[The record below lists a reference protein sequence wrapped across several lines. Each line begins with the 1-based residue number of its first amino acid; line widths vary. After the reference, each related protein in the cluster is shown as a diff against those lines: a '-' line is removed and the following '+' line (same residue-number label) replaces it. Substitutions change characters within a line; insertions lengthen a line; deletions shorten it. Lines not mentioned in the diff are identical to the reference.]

1 MSSEIQRK
9 NHRIHPCDSGKK
21 LELLTHLIGKFPDKH
36 ILIATANDTKLL
48 QSIASKNITIV
59 TDNEVKASE
68 KNSVDILISYDLPEK
83 ALIYM
88 TRFAHAREMAL
99 ILLDSNDQKNLY
111 PIETLLGRTI
121 IQEVIAGFEP
131 SFGIAVEQ
139 KSKAQALERRKM
151 RDEEAALKADKW
163 AKKDKEK
170 SVFLGTDE
178 SGKPIFSQKS
188 RDRNHYIDGTP
199 RSREEKATK
208 TKFGSKPVFFGDK
221 EQLNKPKSDDKKKP
235 YGEKKPF
242 DKDAKKP
249 FGEKKPYGDKKPFDK
264 DGKKEFGDKK
274 SFGDKKPYGDKKPF
288 DKDGKKP
295 FGNKKPYDGKKSF
308 DKPAPKEPATP
319 TRTPRKINVKSL
331 KPKEQE

>member
-21 LELLTHLIGKFPDKH
+21 LELLTHLVGKFPDKQ
-36 ILIATANDTKLL
+36 ILIATANDPKIFN
-48 QSIASKNITIV
+48 SIASKNITIV
-59 TDNEVKASE
+59 CDDEMKASQ
-68 KNSVDILISYDLPEK
+68 KNSADILISYDLPEK

-121 IQEVIAGFEP
+121 IQETIVGFEP

-139 KSKAQALERRKM
+139 KSKAEALERRKV

-163 AKKDKEK
+163 AKTDKEK

-178 SGKPIFSQKS
+178 SGKPIFSKKS

-199 RSREEKATK
+199 RSREEKSTK
-208 TKFGSKPVFFGDK
+208 TQFGSKPVFFGDK
-221 EQLNKPKSDDKKKP
+221 EHLNKPKSDDQKKP
-235 YGEKKPF
+235 YGDKKPF

-249 FGEKKPYGDKKPFDK
+249 FGDKKPYGDKKPFDK

-288 DKDGKKP
+288 GE
-295 FGNKKPYDGKKSF
+295 KKPYDGKKSF
-308 DKPAPKEPATP
+308 DKPAPAKPSIS
-319 TRTPRKINVKSL
+319 TRIPKTINVKSL
-331 KPKEQE
+331 KPKESGE